1 MKLSKFFILF
11 FSLLASLT
19 VISTAN
25 KCYGANPLS
34 PPQPQRTQ
42 PEELTLEAQQV
53 LLMDAATGTI
63 LYEKNADML
72 MHPSSMSKIVTAYM
86 VFEKLK
92 KGELTLST
100 KFPVSEKAW
109 RMQGSKMFVGLG
121 TQISVEDLLRGIV
134 VQSGNDACI
143 VVAEA
148 LGGTEENFARQ
159 MTQKARDLGMKN
171 SNFVNSHG
179 WEDPNHLTTARDLA
193 IVAQRTI
200 EDFPE
205 YYSYYKEIDFTYNN
219 IKQGNRNPLLY
230 DNFGADGLK
239 TGHTDEGG
247 FGLVA
252 SAVQNGRRLIL
263 VINGCSSVKTRSQDA
278 KTLLTWGF
286 RAFDNVTFA
295 KAGQIME
302 NAPVSMGKQPT
313 VGLVSPKNVVVT
325 VRGENKD
332 KVKAEVS
339 VPSPL
344 VAPLQKDQQ
353 AGYLKITF
361 PDGTQKDFPLVTDQA
376 IEELGFFGKLW
387 AKAKNIF

>member
-1 MKLSKFFILF
+1 MKLSKFFPLF
-11 FSLLASLT
+11 FSLLLT
-19 VISTAN
+19 IIIISGFHN
-25 KCYGANPLS
+25 CYGIDN
-34 PPQPQRTQ
+34 PPQPQLTQ
-42 PEELTLEAQQV
+42 PEELTVEAKQA
-53 LLMDAATGTI
+53 LLMDATTGTV

-72 MHPSSMSKIVTAYM
+72 MHPSSMSKLVTAYIL
-86 VFEKLK
+86 FEKLK

-159 MTQKARDLGMKN
+159 MTQKAHDLGMKN

-179 WEDPNHLTTARDLA
+179 WEDPKHLTTARDLA
-193 IVAQRTI
+193 IIAQRTI
-200 EDFPE
+200 QDFPE

-230 DNFGADGLK
+230 SDFGADGLK

-252 SAVQNGRRLIL
+252 SAVQNGRRLIM

-278 KTLLTWGF
+278 KALITWGF
-286 RAFDNVTFA
+286 RAFENVTFA

-313 VGLVSPKNVVVT
+313 VGLTSLKDVVVT

-332 KVKAEVS
+332 KVKVEIFI
-339 VPSPL
+339 PSPL
-344 VAPLQKDQQ
+344 IAPLQKGQEV
-353 AGYLKITF
+353 GHLKVTF

-376 IEELGFFGKLW
+376 VEELGFFGKVL
-387 AKAKNIF
+387 ARLKSLI